1 MYLKQRLFAL
11 ALIVGFA
18 ALTYYNWHQLWE
30 EGKYSLK
37 LAAFGP
43 LGVVGGFFLLLFPT
57 MMGKPNTT
65 QERVILL
72 LVFVVGIVAGLINW
86 FLMDPGFFGMN

>member
-18 ALTYYNWHQLWE
+18 ALTYYNWRQLWS

-37 LAAFGP
+37 MAAFGP
-43 LGVVGGFFLLLFPT
+43 VGVIGGMFMLLFPT
-57 MMGKPNTT
+57 MIGKPNTT
-65 QERVILL
+65 QEKVIVIV
-72 LVFVVGIVAGLINW
+72 VFVVGLAAGLINW
-86 FLMDPGFFGMN
+86 FLMDPGLFGM